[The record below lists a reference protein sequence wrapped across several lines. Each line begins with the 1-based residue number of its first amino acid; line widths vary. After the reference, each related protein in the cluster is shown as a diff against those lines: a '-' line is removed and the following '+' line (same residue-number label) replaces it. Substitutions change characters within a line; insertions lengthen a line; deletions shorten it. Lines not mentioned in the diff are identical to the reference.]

1 MYKMREKITQIIR
14 YVGGKDNIKNAWHC
28 ITRLRFELKDNDRI
42 DIDAIKKVDGVLG
55 TAFAKDQ
62 FQIVIGVGVEKY
74 YEELVD
80 QLGLDANEPVAA
92 DANEKRKD
100 FATWFMDVVSG
111 IFGPLVP
118 AIAGAGMIKGLM
130 GGLVALGVIT
140 NTTDTYKVIDMLAS
154 GVFTFLPFFIAASA
168 AKKFRTSQY
177 LAIAIAS
184 IIMYPTM
191 VSAAQAGE
199 ISAFMLFKVV
209 PVPVFNYSGSV
220 IPIIFGV
227 WGLSYIHKWV
237 DKVIPTAAKTVVVPT
252 ITLFIAGLFTL
263 LIVGPIG
270 IYCGKG
276 LAWVIGSL
284 FAISPTLAGIVMGI
298 IRPVSILVGM
308 HHAMTP
314 IALENFATLGYDQL
328 MPMMFI
334 TNLSI
339 VGAAAACYFKAADQ
353 QEKQIV
359 GSSVISGILGITE
372 PALFGVLTRYKKAFV
387 AATIASTVGSA
398 FIGTFG
404 VRLFG
409 YITSSVFSIPAY
421 IGPWF
426 GYAAAGWIMTL
437 VLSFALSYLFVV
449 KMDAG
454 KRTAAADRAAE
465 AAVDRTA
472 VAAAGGAARSTVA
485 AAGKTAGTSVT
496 AVGETA
502 ADRTAADAA
511 DPQQKDTF
519 SVELGAPAKGVVVPM
534 AEIKDAVFSSGAL
547 GICAGIDPTEG
558 RVAAPADG
566 KVIMI
571 ADTLHAIGLQV
582 GPLEILLHVGI
593 DTVAMAGEGFSCKV
607 QEGQLVKKGDTLLTM
622 DLKKIAEAGH
632 SATVITIVTNG
643 DGSTS
648 IRPIAGGTVQIG
660 DRFLAV
666 RR

>member
-1 MYKMREKITQIIR
+1 MNIKEKIAQIIQ
-14 YVGGKDNIKNAWHC
+14 YVGGKDNVTNAWHC
-28 ITRLRFELKDNDRI
+28 ITRLRFELKDNHKI
-42 DIDAIKKVDGVLG
+42 DEDAIKKMDGVLG

-62 FQIVIGVGVEKY
+62 FQIVIGVGVDKY
-74 YEELVD
+74 YEELVS
-80 QLGLDANEPVAA
+80 QLGLDANGPVEA
-92 DANEKRKD
+92 DGSEKRKD

-140 NTTDTYKVIDMLAS
+140 NTTDTYRVIDMLAS
-154 GVFTFLPFFIAASA
+154 GVFSFLPFFIAASA

-199 ISAFMLFKVV
+199 ISAFMLFGFV
-209 PVPVFNYSGSV
+209 PVPVFNYTGSV

-237 DKVIPTAAKTVVVPT
+237 DKVVPTAAKTVVVPT

-263 LIVGPIG
+263 LVVGPVG

-284 FAISPTLAGIVMGI
+284 FAVSPTLAGIVMGA

-334 TNLSI
+334 ANLSI
-339 VGAAAACYFKAADQ
+339 VGAAAACYFKAGSQ

-372 PALFGVLTRYKKAFV
+372 PALFGVLTKYKKAFA
-387 AATIASTVGSA
+387 AATIGSTVGSA

-426 GYAAAGWIMTL
+426 GYAAIGWIMAFG
-437 VLSFALSYLFVV
+437 VSFGLSYVFVV
-449 KMDAG
+449 KMDTEKKAPEDN
-454 KRTAAADRAAE
+454 RTEDGAAAEEGFLAE
-465 AAVDRTA
+465 I
-472 VAAAGGAARSTVA
+472 
-485 AAGKTAGTSVT
+485 
-496 AVGETA
+496 
-502 ADRTAADAA
+502 
-511 DPQQKDTF
+511 
-519 SVELGAPAKGVVVPM
+519 GAPAKGVVVPM
-534 AEIKDAVFSSGAL
+534 KEIKDDVFSGGVL
-547 GICAGIDPTEG
+547 GVCVGVDPKEG
-558 RVAAPADG
+558 RIAAPYDG
-566 KVIMI
+566 KIVQV
-571 ADTLHAIGLQV
+571 ADTLHAIGIQA
-582 GPLEILLHVGI
+582 GPVEMVIHVGI
-593 DTVAMAGEGFSCKV
+593 DTVDM
-607 QEGQLVKKGDTLLTM
+607 KGDGFESKVKVGQMVRKGEELLLV
-622 DLKKIAEAGH
+622 DLKKIADAGH
-632 SATVITIVTNG
+632 PATVIVAVTNTHEFSEVRQAVTG
-643 DGSTS
+643 
-648 IRPIAGGTVQIG
+648 VVEIG
-660 DRFLAV
+660 DTLLEV

>member
-1 MYKMREKITQIIR
+1 MEMKEKIKQIIQ
-14 YVGGKDNIKNAWHC
+14 YIGGKDNVKNAWHC
-28 ITRLRFELKDNDRI
+28 ITRLRFELKDNEKI
-42 DIDAIKKVDGVLG
+42 DVEAIKKMNGVLG

-62 FQIVIGVGVEKY
+62 FQIVIGVGVDKY
-74 YEELVD
+74 YEELIS
-80 QLGLDANEPVAA
+80 QLGLDANAPVEASG
-92 DANEKRKD
+92 NEKRKD

-130 GGLVALGVIT
+130 GGLVALGLIT
-140 NTTDTYKVIDMLAS
+140 NNTDTYKVIDMLAS

-199 ISAFMLFKVV
+199 ISAFMLFGFV

-237 DKVIPTAAKTVVVPT
+237 DKVVPTAAKTVVVPT
-252 ITLFIAGLFTL
+252 ITLFISGLFTL
-263 LIVGPIG
+263 LVVGPVG

-284 FAISPTLAGIVMGI
+284 FEISPTLAGIVMGA

-334 TNLSI
+334 ANLSI
-339 VGAAAACYFKAADQ
+339 VGAAAACYFRAKNQ

-372 PALFGVLTRYKKAFV
+372 PALFGVLTKYKKAFV
-387 AATIASTVGSA
+387 AATVASTIGSA

-426 GYAAAGWIMTL
+426 GYAAIGWLMTL
-437 VLSFALSYLFVV
+437 VISFGLSYVLVV
-449 KMDAG
+449 KMDGNKKEPVNHMAVVEE
-454 KRTAAADRAAE
+454 RTEDELPA
-465 AAVDRTA
+465 
-472 VAAAGGAARSTVA
+472 
-485 AAGKTAGTSVT
+485 
-496 AVGETA
+496 
-502 ADRTAADAA
+502 
-511 DPQQKDTF
+511 
-519 SVELGAPAKGVVVPM
+519 ELGAPARGTVVPM
-534 AEIKDAVFSSGAL
+534 QEIKDDIFSSGAL
-547 GICAGIDPTEG
+547 GVCVGVEPVDSK
-558 RVAAPADG
+558 VVAPAEG
-566 KVIMI
+566 KIIQV
-571 ADTLHAIGLQV
+571 ADTLHAV
-582 GPLEILLHVGI
+582 GIQAGALEILIHVGI
-593 DTVAMAGEGFSCKV
+593 DTVEMKGEGFKSRVK
-607 QEGQLVKKGDTLLTM
+607 EGQTVKKGQELLDI
-622 DLKKIAEAGH
+622 DLKKIAEADH
-632 SATVITIVTNG
+632 PSTIITIVTNADEFSEVKQAAAGKVEAG
-643 DGSTS
+643 DVLLKVSK
-648 IRPIAGGTVQIG
+648 
-660 DRFLAV
+660 
-666 RR
+666 